1 MIVHSSKTD
10 FVKIREDSEKRLAP
24 KPVAPH
30 QQKLGMGD
38 FLHLMISQLQ
48 YQDPLHPMNNTRFA
62 AQLAQFS
69 QLDQLTHLN
78 KGVGHMVHSGSDAN
92 KMMMVG
98 FLGQEVTL
106 KGNGFH
112 LEPGDSVGLK
122 FRLGSP
128 AGSGHLHIFD
138 EQHHL
143 VRTMELKSMAPGS
156 HTVPWD
162 GVTNQGDQ
170 APKGRY
176 SFEVEAM
183 DGRHKAISAVP
194 VQTGVVTGIL
204 FSKGEPVLEVNG
216 KPVAFKDISHVGRPE
231 GTVRKKPDV
240 PSPALSRTL
249 SPVSSRMPSVV
260 ETKGKSAKKPDAI
273 H

>member
-1 MIVHSSKTD
+1 MIVQSSKTD
-10 FVKIREDSEKRLAP
+10 FSKIREESEKRLAP
-24 KPVAPH
+24 KPAAPPR
-30 QQKLGMGD
+30 QKLGMGD

-78 KGVGHMVHSGSDAN
+78 KGVGHMVHSGTDAN

-98 FLGQEVTL
+98 FLGQEVTM
-106 KGNGFH
+106 KGNSFR
-112 LEPGDSVGLK
+112 LESGGSVGLR
-122 FRLGSP
+122 FRQGGHS
-128 AGSGHLHIFD
+128 GSGHLRIFD

-143 VRTMELKSMAPGS
+143 VRTIALKPMGAGTHSVS
-156 HTVPWD
+156 WD
-162 GVTNQGDQ
+162 GVTNQGAQ
-170 APKGRY
+170 APKGQY

-183 DGRHKAISAVP
+183 DGRHKPIPAVP

-204 FSKGEPVLEVNG
+204 FEKGEPVLEVNG
-216 KPVAFKDISHVGRPE
+216 KPVAFKEISHVGRPA
-231 GTVRKKPDV
+231 V
-240 PSPALSRTL
+240 PPRRQPEAQSPVLSRKLAPL
-249 SPVSSRMPSVV
+249 SSPTASVAGHD
-260 ETKGKSAKKPDAI
+260 KPARKPDAI

>member
-10 FVKIREDSEKRLAP
+10 FSKIREESEKRLAP
-24 KPVAPH
+24 KAAAPPR
-30 QQKLGMGD
+30 QKLGMGD

-98 FLGQEVTL
+98 FLGQEVTM
-106 KGNGFH
+106 KGNSFR
-112 LEPGDSVGLK
+112 LEPGGSVGLR
-122 FRLGSP
+122 FRLDAPSS
-128 AGSGHLHIFD
+128 SGHLRIFD
-138 EQHHL
+138 EQHRL
-143 VRTMELKSMAPGS
+143 VRTMALKQMVPGTHSMS
-156 HTVPWD
+156 WD
-162 GVTNQGDQ
+162 GVTNQGSE
-170 APKGRY
+170 APKGQY

-194 VQTGVVTGIL
+194 VETGVVTGIL
-204 FSKGEPVLEVNG
+204 FEKGKPVLEVNG
-216 KPVAFKDISHVGRPE
+216 KPVAFSEISHVGRPE
-231 GTVRKKPDV
+231 APPRPQA
-240 PSPALSRTL
+240 PPRSPVLSRKL
-249 SPVSSRMPSVV
+249 SPLSSRPPSVAAN
-260 ETKGKSAKKPDAI
+260 GKPANKPDAI